1 MTTSV
6 VQLVPSSPLRDE
18 DALGELQRLSPPEI
32 KETRLAERWGWPR
45 ARVRQRIKQWRR
57 AGLVAQATNRRGRPS
72 KRAAETSRTIARP
85 EPEAETATQPT
96 TFAPAP
102 PDAKADPGPATVPS
116 FPRNGP
122 DNVARHHHDLTSRR
136 FIAAVLGVAAVLLA
150 AVGLFVN
157 ARYTASFGRSNDAGL
172 FLALLG
178 LVIEI
183 VVIVLPTA
191 ASQLWES
198 RNRLSAIGAWIL
210 WLPCLAIMLIAAC
223 GFAATNI
230 GDSLQG
236 RASTVDARTLLIE
249 RLERMRSERNAIAET
264 RPASAIEAEMQ
275 LAQAGADS
283 VWRSTKGCT
292 DISKEASGV
301 ACGAVLILRAA
312 KAEAER
318 RDALEGQ
325 IAAAEVTLD
334 SLPAISTS
342 DPGARMAA
350 DLIGWLTRGELIV
363 TEEDVQRM
371 RIAGLTIAP
380 AMSGLLL
387 SLVTMLWRRPRCEK
401 GIIAS

>member
-1 MTTSV
+1 MMSSA
-6 VQLVPSSPLRDE
+6 VQLVASLPVSDE
-18 DALGELQRLSPPEI
+18 NALAELQRLSPPEI

-45 ARVRQRIKQWRR
+45 GRVRQRIKQWRR
-57 AGLVAQATNRRGRPS
+57 AGLVAQATSRRGPPS
-72 KRAAETSRTIARP
+72 KRAAETTIGRP
-85 EPEAETATQPT
+85 EPEAETPTQPT
-96 TFAPAP
+96 NVDPAP
-102 PDAKADPGPATVPS
+102 PDGEADPAPAKVRPLAGD
-116 FPRNGP
+116 GP
-122 DNVARHHHDLTSRR
+122 DEVGRHHHDLTSRR
-136 FIAAVLGVAAVLLA
+136 LIAAVLAVAAVSLA

-157 ARYTASFGRSNDAGL
+157 ARYTASFGRSNEAGL

-178 LVIEI
+178 LVIETI
-183 VVIVLPTA
+183 VIVLPTA

-198 RNRLSAIGAWIL
+198 RNRLSALSAWIL

-236 RASTVDARTLLIE
+236 RASTVDERTVLIE
-249 RLERMRSERNAIAET
+249 RLERMRSERNAIGET

-275 LAQAGADS
+275 RAQAGAES

-301 ACGAVLILRAA
+301 ACGAVLTLRAA

-318 RDALEGQ
+318 RDALESQ

-342 DPGARMAA
+342 DPGAHMAA
-350 DLIGWLTRGELIV
+350 DLIGWLTRGGLVV

-387 SLVTMLWRRPRCEK
+387 SLVPMLWRRPRHEK
-401 GIIAS
+401 GIMAS

>member
-1 MTTSV
+1 MTSV
-6 VQLVPSSPLRDE
+6 IRLVPSSPLSDE
-18 DALGELQRLSPPEI
+18 NALAELQRLSPPEI

-45 ARVRQRIKQWRR
+45 ARVRQRIKQWRM
-57 AGLVAQATNRRGRPS
+57 AGLAAPARSRRSRPS
-72 KRAAETSRTIARP
+72 KRAAEASRTIGRP
-85 EPEAETATQPT
+85 EPEAKTAPQPT
-96 TFAPAP
+96 IFDPAS
-102 PDAKADPGPATVPS
+102 PDAEADPTSAKVPS
-116 FPRNGP
+116 FPGNGP
-122 DNVARHHHDLTSRR
+122 AEVGRRHHDLTSRR
-136 FIAAVLGVAAVLLA
+136 FIAAVLGIAAVSCA

-157 ARYTASFGRSNDAGL
+157 ARYTASFGRSNEARL

-191 ASQLWES
+191 ASQLWEN
-198 RNRLSAIGAWIL
+198 RNRLSAIGAWLL

-236 RASTVDARTLLIE
+236 RASTVDVIE
-249 RLERMRSERNAIAET
+249 RLERMRSECNAIAEM
-264 RPASAIEAEMQ
+264 RPAPAIAAEMQ
-275 LAQAGADS
+275 RAQAGAES
-283 VWRSTKGCT
+283 VWRSTKGST

-301 ACGAVLILRAA
+301 ACGAVLTLREA

-318 RDALEGQ
+318 RDPLESQ
-325 IAAAEVTLD
+325 IAAAAVTPD
-334 SLPAISTS
+334 CLPAISTS

-350 DLIGWLTRGELIV
+350 DLIGWLTRGGLIV

-387 SLVTMLWRRPRCEK
+387 SLVTMLWRRPRHEK
-401 GIIAS
+401 DMITS

>member
-1 MTTSV
+1 
-6 VQLVPSSPLRDE
+6 
-18 DALGELQRLSPPEI
+18 
-32 KETRLAERWGWPR
+32 
-45 ARVRQRIKQWRR
+45 
-57 AGLVAQATNRRGRPS
+57 
-72 KRAAETSRTIARP
+72 
-85 EPEAETATQPT
+85 
-96 TFAPAP
+96 
-102 PDAKADPGPATVPS
+102 
-116 FPRNGP
+116 
-122 DNVARHHHDLTSRR
+122 
-136 FIAAVLGVAAVLLA
+136 LLA

-178 LVIEI
+178 FVIET

-198 RNRLSAIGAWIL
+198 RNRLSAIGAWTL

-236 RASTVDARTLLIE
+236 RASTVDARTVLVE
-249 RLERMRSERNAIAET
+249 RLERMRAERNSIAEM
-264 RPASAIEAEMQ
+264 RPASAIEAEIQ

-283 VWRSTKGCT
+283 VWHSTKGCT

-301 ACGAVLILRAA
+301 ACGAVLGLRAA

-318 RDALEGQ
+318 RDVLEGQ

-387 SLVTMLWRRPRCEK
+387 SLVTMLWQRPRHEK
-401 GIIAS
+401 GIMAS